1 MKRLAVLAIA
11 LVIASTGCAAGRSK
25 NEPGIIA
32 LRNSTGATLTGV
44 RISED
49 RDANSGGGRLGE
61 LSPVLPDITYTF
73 VRPTDAPPLPRR
85 VRVRW
90 RDASNLDRSAAASTE
105 GPLKQA
111 TGAVNE
117 ALLFEIL
124 PGGRVEARIDRA
136 SGPGP
141 R

>member
-1 MKRLAVLAIA
+1 MKRLAVLAVA
-11 LVIASTGCAAGRSK
+11 LVIGSTGCAAGRST

-49 RDANSGGGRLGE
+49 RDSKSGGGRLGE

-73 VRPTDAPPLPRR
+73 LRPTNAPPLPRR

-90 RDASNLDRSAAASTE
+90 RDRSNRDRSDSASTE
-105 GPLKQA
+105 EALNQA
-111 TGAVNE
+111 SGAEDEV
-117 ALLFEIL
+117 LLFEIL
-124 PGGRVEARIDRA
+124 PGGMVEARIDRA
-136 SGPGP
+136 SQA

>member
-1 MKRLAVLAIA
+1 MKRLTVVAIA
-11 LVIASTGCAAGRSK
+11 LVIGSTGCAAGRSK

-49 RDANSGGGRLGE
+49 RDSKSGGGRLGE
-61 LSPVLPDITYTF
+61 VSPVLPDVTYTF

-90 RDASNLDRSAAASTE
+90 RDTSNLDRSGAASTE
-105 GPLKQA
+105 DPLRQA
-111 TGAVNE
+111 TGAENE

-124 PGGRVEARIDRA
+124 PGGMVQARLDRA
-136 SGPGP
+136 SGP

>member
-11 LVIASTGCAAGRSK
+11 LVIGLTGCAAGRST

-49 RDANSGGGRLGE
+49 RDSKSIGGRLGE
-61 LSPVLPDITYTF
+61 LSPVLPDVTYTF
-73 VRPTDAPPLPRR
+73 LRPTNAPALPRR

-90 RDASNLDRSAAASTE
+90 RDRSNLDRSDWASTE
-105 GPLKQA
+105 EPLKQA
-111 TGAVNE
+111 TGAPDEV
-117 ALLFEIL
+117 LLFEIL
-124 PGGRVEARIDRA
+124 PGGMVEARIDRA
-136 SGPGP
+136 SGP

>member
-1 MKRLAVLAIA
+1 MKRFAVIVA
-11 LVIASTGCAAGRSK
+11 LVFGLTGCAAGRSK

-49 RDANSGGGRLGE
+49 RDSKSGGGRLGE
-61 LSPVLPDITYTF
+61 VSPVLPDVTYTF

-90 RDASNLDRSAAASTE
+90 RDTSNLDRSGAASTE
-105 GPLKQA
+105 DPLRQA
-111 TGAVNE
+111 TGAENE

-124 PGGRVEARIDRA
+124 PGGMVQARLDRA
-136 SGPGP
+136 SGP